1 MNTFQFADLSR
12 RYSEDL
18 GFVTLHC
25 GPFSN
30 AEISTHIHIPALPQ
44 SLSITS

>member
-1 MNTFQFADLSR
+1 MNTFQFADLR
-12 RYSEDL
+12 RRCSEDL
-18 GFVTLHC
+18 GFVTLLC

-30 AEISTHIHIPALPQ
+30 AELRVHSHIPTLPQ